1 MTVPVVLSGG
11 KLGAS
16 RPLTL
21 TFETVAMGKKSAGLL
36 MYRHRH
42 GELEF
47 FLIHPGGPYWHN
59 KDWHAWSI
67 PKGEIDPGEDA
78 FAAAKREF
86 WEETGLTP
94 EGSFQPLTTVKQ
106 SGGKVVMAWAFEG
119 DCDPA
124 GVKSNSFSLEWPP
137 RSGQFQNFPEVD
149 RAAWFSLEEA
159 KERIIK
165 AQAAFLEELA
175 VHLQKASSSKD

>member
-1 MTVPVVLSGG
+1 
-11 KLGAS
+11 
-16 RPLTL
+16 
-21 TFETVAMGKKSAGLL
+21 MGKKSAGLL
-36 MYRHRH
+36 MYRHRR

-47 FLIHPGGPYWHN
+47 FLIHPGGPYWQN

-67 PKGEIDPGEDA
+67 PKGEIGPGEDA

-94 EGSFQPLTTVKQ
+94 AGPFQPLTTVKQ

-149 RAAWFSLEEA
+149 RAAWFSLNEA

-175 VHLQKASSSKD
+175 VQLQKTSSPKD

>member
-1 MTVPVVLSGG
+1 
-11 KLGAS
+11 
-16 RPLTL
+16 
-21 TFETVAMGKKSAGLL
+21 MGKKSAGLL
-36 MYRHRH
+36 MYRHQR

-47 FLIHPGGPYWHN
+47 FLIHPGGPYWQN

-67 PKGEIDPGEDA
+67 PKGEIDQGEDA

-94 EGSFQPLTTVKQ
+94 EGSFLPLTTVRQ
-106 SGGKVVMAWAFEG
+106 SGGKVVIAWAFEG

-124 GVKSNSFSLEWPP
+124 GVTSNTFSLEWPP
-137 RSGQFQNFPEVD
+137 RSGQFRNFPEVD

-159 KERIIK
+159 KARIIK

-175 VHLQKASSSKD
+175 AFLQKSALERG

>member
-1 MTVPVVLSGG
+1 
-11 KLGAS
+11 
-16 RPLTL
+16 
-21 TFETVAMGKKSAGLL
+21 MGKKSAGLL

-67 PKGEIDPGEDA
+67 PKGEIDQGEDA

-94 EGSFQPLTTVKQ
+94 EGLFLPLTTVRQ

-119 DCDPA
+119 DCDPT
-124 GVKSNSFSLEWPP
+124 GVTSNTFSLEWPP
-137 RSGQFQNFPEVD
+137 RSGQYRNFPEVD

-159 KERIIK
+159 KARIIK

-175 VHLQKASSSKD
+175 AFLQKSALESG